1 MKKRFFLAA
10 MTLLVSMGAFAQG
23 NGIGGITEAT
33 NMVTS
38 EIPAIPLPWAK
49 APIETSSVMAAKK
62 NLFFMCRNF

>member
-1 MKKRFFLAA
+1 M
-10 MTLLVSMGAFAQG
+10 LVA
-23 NGIGGITEAT
+23 
-33 NMVTS
+33 S